1 MADAPA
7 GTVRPNAFSPPIAA
21 AISGYCKVEGV
32 IDLRQG
38 VDGVAYGL
46 RFELALPDDW
56 NGRFLFQGG
65 GGFNGTVNPALGSTA
80 AGEVPAIARG
90 YAVVSTDSGH
100 ASDAVFDGAFMR
112 DQRAMLDFA
121 LHSVPTVS
129 IAAKGNRRRLLRKA
143 RASQLYRGLL
153 DRGAR
158 RHVGGTALSRALRRR
173 GRRRAGDAAIVRP
186 SWRGAR

>member
-1 MADAPA
+1 M
-7 GTVRPNAFSPPIAA
+7 
-21 AISGYCKVEGV
+21 
-32 IDLRQG
+32 IDPREG

-46 RFELALPDDW
+46 KFELALPDDW

-90 YAVVSTDSGH
+90 FAVVSTDSGH
-100 ASDAVFDGAFMR
+100 ASDAVFDDAFMQ
-112 DQRAMLDFA
+112 DQRATLDFA

-129 IAAKGNRRRLLRKA
+129 TAAKAIIAVYYGKPA
-143 RASQLYRGLL
+143 HHSYIAGLL
-153 DRGAR
+153 DRWAR
-158 RHVGGTALSRALRRR
+158 RHAGGAALPRALRRG

-186 SWRGAR
+186 SWRGAC